1 MKTPAGRWELLNTST
16 NIGGGV
22 ASRDAEPEQLD
33 DARRTRV
40 DVQHTTLTQG
50 ARLRV
55 QDGRA
60 CQRRLK
66 DDAPGDVE
74 LEYKVVGAWG

>member
-22 ASRDAEPEQLD
+22 ASRDAEPEQLH

-40 DVQHTTLTQG
+40 DVQHTTLTQR
-50 ARLRV
+50 ARLCV

-60 CQRRLK
+60 CQCSLK
-66 DDAPGDVE
+66 DDALGDVE
-74 LEYKVVGAWG
+74 LGYEVVGAWG